1 MPYQNPTPPG
11 EKSRLKQHTTW
22 SGTGL
27 VIADMIGVGVLVSTG
42 YMAQDM
48 SAGPILIAWVLGTVI
63 AICGVIAYSGVI
75 AAIRES
81 GGEYRFLSDLI
92 HPFLGYVAGW
102 GSLILGFSAAIAVDA
117 HAIGSFLNTLLP
129 GPDPRIAGAI
139 VIVTITILHAY
150 NTKLSHSGQNLLV
163 SVKFTF
169 LLLFVLL
176 ALILGNNA
184 MPGWLP
190 PNRTE
195 GFPWIKVIENQFW
208 IAFAFSGWNAAIY
221 AAGEFRNPG
230 RDVPRSMMIGL
241 VVVGSLYLAINW
253 VFVANLTPADATA
266 VFAYEETRITL
277 AHLIAS
283 DIFGQHGGKIVSIL
297 VIIAFLSAISAMM
310 IIGPRIYA
318 AMAQD
323 GYLPKFFKP
332 CGGKPPLNA
341 TLLQAAVSLLL
352 LFSHSL
358 REAVLAA
365 SAFLLLFSALTAA
378 SLFRLRRY
386 NRKPYPTRYQ
396 MIASSL
402 FIFAVTVI
410 LLTGLRMATVQ
421 WYSFG
426 AVLVLATITYAVT
439 LYLKRSK
446 GTR

>member
-1 MPYQNPTPPG
+1 MKK
-11 EKSRLKQHTTW
+11 ELKQHTTW
-22 SGTGL
+22 SGAGL
-27 VIADMIGVGVLVSTG
+27 VVADMIGVGVLVSTG

-48 SAGPILIAWVLGTVI
+48 AAGPILIAWVLGTVV
-63 AICGVIAYSGVI
+63 AICGVLAYSGVV
-75 AAIRES
+75 ASIRES

-102 GSLILGFSAAIAVDA
+102 GSLVLGFSAAIAVDA

-150 NTKLSHSGQNLLV
+150 DTKLSHSGQNLLV

-184 MPGWLP
+184 MPTWSP

-208 IAFAFSGWNAAIY
+208 IAFAFSGWNAAVY
-221 AAGEFRNPG
+221 AASEFRNPG

-241 VVVGSLYLAINW
+241 VVVGILYLAINW
-253 VFVANLTPADATA
+253 VFVANLTPADAIA
-266 VFAYEETRITL
+266 VFSYEETRITL
-277 AHLIAS
+277 AHLIAD
-283 DIFGQHGGKIVSIL
+283 DIFGQHGAKIVSML

-310 IIGPRIYA
+310 MIGPRVYA
-318 AMAQD
+318 AMADD
-323 GYLPKFFKP
+323 GYLPTMFKP
-332 CGGKPPLNA
+332 RAGKPPLNA

-352 LFSHSL
+352 LFSHTL
-358 REAVLAA
+358 RETVLAA
-365 SAFLLLFSALTAA
+365 SAFLLLFTALTAA

-386 NRKPYPTRYQ
+386 HRQPYPSRYQ
-396 MIASSL
+396 LVASAIYIL
-402 FIFAVTVI
+402 AVTVI
-410 LLTGLRMATVQ
+410 LVTGLQTATVQ

-426 AVLVLATITYAVT
+426 VVLLLATSTYLIT
-439 LYLKRSK
+439 LYIKRGGGS
-446 GTR
+446 

>member
-1 MPYQNPTPPG
+1 MKT
-11 EKSRLKQHTTW
+11 EFKQHTTW

-63 AICGVIAYSGVI
+63 AICGVIAYSGVV

-102 GSLILGFSAAIAVDA
+102 GSLVLGFSAAIAVDA

-190 PNRTE
+190 PNHTD

-208 IAFAFSGWNAAIY
+208 IAFAFSGWNAAVY
-221 AAGEFRNPG
+221 AASEFRNPG

-241 VVVGSLYLAINW
+241 VIVGILYLAINW
-253 VFVANLTPADATA
+253 VFVANLTPADAVA
-266 VFAYEETRITL
+266 VFSYEETRITL
-277 AHLIAS
+277 AHLIAD
-283 DIFGQHGGKIVSIL
+283 DIFGQQGAKIVSIL

-310 IIGPRIYA
+310 IIGPRVYA
-318 AMAQD
+318 AMADD
-323 GYLPKFFKP
+323 GFLPTMFKP
-332 CGGKPPLNA
+332 SEGKPPLNA

-352 LFSHSL
+352 LFSHTL

-365 SAFLLLFSALTAA
+365 SAFLLLFTALTAA

-386 NRKPYPTRYQ
+386 NRKPYPSRYQ
-396 MIASSL
+396 LIASATYIL
-402 FIFAVTVI
+402 AATVI
-410 LLTGLRMATVQ
+410 LVTGLQTATVQ

-426 AVLVLATITYAVT
+426 VVLLLATSTYLIT
-439 LYLKRSK
+439 LYVKRDS
-446 GTR
+446 

>member
-1 MPYQNPTPPG
+1 M
-11 EKSRLKQHTTW
+11 KKALKQHTIW
-22 SGTGL
+22 SGAGL

-48 SAGPILIAWVLGTVI
+48 AAGPILIAWVLGTVV

-102 GSLILGFSAAIAVDA
+102 GSLVLGFSAAIAVDA
-117 HAIGSFLNTLLP
+117 HAIGSFLNTLVP
-129 GPDPRIAGAI
+129 GPDPRIAGAV

-150 NTKLSHSGQNLLV
+150 DTKLSHGGQNLLV

-176 ALILGNNA
+176 ALILGSNA
-184 MPGWLP
+184 MPTWSP

-208 IAFAFSGWNAAIY
+208 IAFAFSGWNAAVY
-221 AAGEFRNPG
+221 AASEFRNPG

-241 VVVGSLYLAINW
+241 VVVGILYLAINW
-253 VFVANLTPADATA
+253 VFVANLTPADAIA
-266 VFAYEETRITL
+266 VFKYEETRITL
-277 AHLIAS
+277 AHLIAD
-283 DIFGQHGGKIVSIL
+283 DIFGQHGAKIVSIL

-310 IIGPRIYA
+310 IIGPRVYA
-318 AMAQD
+318 AMAND
-323 GYLPKFFKP
+323 GYLPTMFKP
-332 CGGKPPLNA
+332 SAGKPPLNA
-341 TLLQAAVSLLL
+341 TLLQAAVSLML
-352 LFSHSL
+352 LFSHTL

-365 SAFLLLFSALTAA
+365 SAFLLLFTALTAA

-386 NRKPYPTRYQ
+386 NRKPYPSRYQ
-396 MIASSL
+396 LIASAMYIL
-402 FIFAVTVI
+402 AVTVI
-410 LLTGLRMATVQ
+410 LITGLQTATVQ

-426 AVLVLATITYAVT
+426 VVLFLATSAYLIT
-439 LYLKRSK
+439 LYVKRGS
-446 GTR
+446 